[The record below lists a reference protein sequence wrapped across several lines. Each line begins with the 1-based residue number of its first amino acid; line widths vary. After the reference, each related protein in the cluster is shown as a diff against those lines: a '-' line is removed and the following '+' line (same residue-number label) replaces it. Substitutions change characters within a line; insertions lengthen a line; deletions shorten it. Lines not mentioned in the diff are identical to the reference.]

1 MSTKLTTTL
10 WLLVLIC
17 LARPAWSQTAF
28 TLGST
33 REEVRSVQGA
43 PTDIDRYPALGYE
56 VWSYGLSSVKIS
68 TRDGRVI
75 EWANSSGNLKV
86 TLRPGGNVTTAE
98 HFTQGSHKDDVL
110 RLQGTPSDINRY
122 PALGYEVW
130 SYGLSSVKISTRN
143 DRVVEWANNSRN
155 LRVTLRPGGNVT
167 TAEHFTQ
174 GSHKDDVLRLQ
185 GTPSDINRYPALGFE
200 VWSYGLN
207 SVKISLATG
216 RVVDL
221 TNSGQLKASPP
232 RTVAQRAVKYHH
244 SVGDIRLYY
253 DDDKV
258 YAGIFSMTDPELGDL
273 YGVEQEGVVYFYDR
287 SLRPVDIYAYPSDRG
302 SLTVGTFK
310 GSRSSAWLSDF
321 SSRLTFIDVSGDVS
335 ASGTAMR
342 LGKMTFYDL
351 MSTSGNAI
359 HGTSLDFG
367 TIGFDDFYS
376 TAGARL
382 SGSRVPIGNFSFGD
396 WWSSEGTSV
405 GGTTQRIGNILF
417 HSYTGSDGRSYS
429 GTTMEIGDFSFTD
442 ITGR

>member
-1 MSTKLTTTL
+1 M
-10 WLLVLIC
+10 
-17 LARPAWSQTAF
+17 
-28 TLGST
+28 
-33 REEVRSVQGA
+33 
-43 PTDIDRYPALGYE
+43 
-56 VWSYGLSSVKIS
+56 WSYGLNSVKIS

-75 EWANSSGNLKV
+75 EWANNSGNLKV
-86 TLRPGGNVTTAE
+86 ALRPGGNVTTAE

-130 SYGLSSVKISTRN
+130 SYGL
-143 DRVVEWANNSRN
+143 
-155 LRVTLRPGGNVT
+155 
-167 TAEHFTQ
+167 
-174 GSHKDDVLRLQ
+174 
-185 GTPSDINRYPALGFE
+185 
-200 VWSYGLN
+200 N

-216 RVVDL
+216 RVVEL
-221 TNSGQLKASPP
+221 SNSGQLKALAP
-232 RTVAQRAVKYHH
+232 RAVAQRAVKYHH
-244 SVGDIRLYY
+244 SVGDVRLYY

-258 YAGIFSMTDPELGDL
+258 YTGIFSITDPELGDL
-273 YGVEQEGVVYFYDR
+273 YGVAQEGVVYFYDK
-287 SLRPVDIYAYPSDRG
+287 SLRPVDLYAYPNDGG
-302 SLTVGTFK
+302 SLTAGTLK

-321 SSRLTFIDVSGDVS
+321 SSRLTLIDVSGDVS

-342 LGKMTFYDL
+342 FGKTTFYDL

-376 TAGARL
+376 NTGARI
-382 SGSRVPIGNFSFGD
+382 SGSRVQVGNFSFGD

-417 HSYTGSDGRSYS
+417 HNYTGSDGRSYS
-429 GTTMEIGDFSFTD
+429 GTTMEIGSFSFTD